1 MQVYPNDLLKE
12 IKLIWPTLNIQ
23 PNGKGP
29 TLPSNKILLEL
40 LETVY
45 HASFLTEE
53 SRKLSVRILF
63 STFDEIK
70 SQFDSPFFKD
80 RKAFIKFEHNRPFS
94 KGEIL
99 RLAPATDPEKML
111 IGVELDSKNNL
122 TIWGLAD
129 IGSSWWKFIHGQ
141 SSGGAPPPDALI
153 ISSTNPG
160 NITISREGTIILNL
174 NGGKINKP
182 MSGIFYNGPI
192 YDFFKSSHSSFY
204 QEVCKSLK
212 VKKFDSQDDEYPIR
226 KFIEF
231 LERLIFNIRS
241 SHHGG
246 TLIIVPD
253 SINTADER
261 LKDRIN
267 IKYSTD
273 FNRPWD
279 ILKKCLVSHKDYYKA
294 FFKLRNSKKL
304 IKPDDFVTE
313 SMLQRRH
320 QEIEEAI
327 EDINRFISSLS
338 AIDGAVVITDK
349 YRLLGYGAEVI
360 INSPSLTH
368 VHIAEDVEGLKL
380 NKISIESYGTRH
392 RSAFRF
398 CSSFEDSVAIIISQD
413 GGVKAVKR
421 CGQKVL
427 LWPDINEGDFG
438 I

>member
-1 MQVYPNDLLKE
+1 
-12 IKLIWPTLNIQ
+12 
-23 PNGKGP
+23 
-29 TLPSNKILLEL
+29 
-40 LETVY
+40 
-45 HASFLTEE
+45 
-53 SRKLSVRILF
+53 
-63 STFDEIK
+63 
-70 SQFDSPFFKD
+70 
-80 RKAFIKFEHNRPFS
+80 
-94 KGEIL
+94 
-99 RLAPATDPEKML
+99 ML
-111 IGVELDSKNNL
+111 IGVELDTKNNL

-160 NITISREGTIILNL
+160 NLTISREGTIILNL

-182 MSGIFYNGPI
+182 MSGIFYGGPI
-192 YDFFKSSHSSFY
+192 YDFFKSSHNSFY

-212 VKKFDSQDDEYPIR
+212 TKKFDSHDDDYPIR

-273 FNRPWD
+273 FNKPWD
-279 ILKKCLVSHKDYYKA
+279 ILIKSLVTHKEYYKYY
-294 FFKLRNSKKL
+294 FKLRHSKKL
-304 IKPDDFVTE
+304 IKPDDFATE
-313 SMLQRRH
+313 SVLQWSH
-320 QEIEEAI
+320 EQIEDSI

-360 INSPSLTH
+360 VNSPSLTH
-368 VHIAEDVEGLKL
+368 VHIAEDIEGIKL

-398 CSSFEDSVAIIISQD
+398 CSSYEDSLAIIISQD

-427 LWPDINEGDFG
+427 LWPDINEGDYG